1 MSLCFT
7 LLLFIDNNNPV
18 LTYTGKDEKG
28 KCVKKTKGET
38 Q

>member
-7 LLLFIDNNNPV
+7 LLLFIDDNSPV
-18 LTYTGKDEKG
+18 LTNTGKDEKG
-28 KCVKKTKGET
+28 KCVKKTKRKT